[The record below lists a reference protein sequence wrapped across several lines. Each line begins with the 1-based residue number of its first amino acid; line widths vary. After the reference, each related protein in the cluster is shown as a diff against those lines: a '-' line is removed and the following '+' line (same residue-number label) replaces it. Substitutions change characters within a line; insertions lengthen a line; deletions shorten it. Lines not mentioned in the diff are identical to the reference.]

1 MRVRVEE
8 EEDDKSENNVVLHRT
23 LVKQKVRD
31 HQPVISWV
39 TELMGKWLQ
48 DYNNKSEQKSI

>member
-1 MRVRVEE
+1 MRVEE

-23 LVKQKVRD
+23 MVKQNERD
-31 HQPVISWV
+31 PQPVISWV
-39 TELMGKWLQ
+39 TVLMGKWLQ